1 MKPIVS
7 SLFAAMLV
15 ACVVPQVQAQDY
27 PSKPIKLIVP
37 FAAGGPADT
46 VARVFGERLSQ
57 VAGQPVVIE
66 NRGGAG
72 GMTGIAQVAK
82 ADRDGYT
89 IGIAS
94 SGTLALNVALKQ
106 PMPYDPLK
114 DLYMVTQ
121 AVSAPE
127 LLVVGPS
134 VPAKDFKEFVA
145 LARANPGKLNFASSG
160 NGGMPHL
167 AAELLKIATKT
178 DMVHVP
184 YAGAAPAV
192 NDLLGGHVQ
201 LMFADVPVLLGAV
214 QGGQL
219 RAIAVGSKN
228 RVPLLADVPTT
239 AEVGEPDVLADN
251 WYGVVAPVGLP
262 PALAQKIYDLSIA
275 TLRSPDVKDRL
286 EKQGLGVV
294 GSTSAEFTAYVRS
307 EIERWGKVVEVAN
320 VKIN

>member
-1 MKPIVS
+1 MKR
-7 SLFAAMLV
+7 V
-15 ACVVPQVQAQDY
+15 ASGLLATVLLACAVPVHAQDY
-27 PSKPIKLIVP
+27 PSKAIKMIVP
-37 FAAGGPADT
+37 FAAGGPADL
-46 VARVFGERLSQ
+46 VARVIGEKLSS

-72 GMTGIAQVAK
+72 GMTGIGQVAK

-106 PMPYDPLK
+106 AMPYDPLK
-114 DLYMVTQ
+114 DLYLVTQ

-127 LLVVGPS
+127 LLVVGPK

-145 LARANPGKLNFASSG
+145 LARAQPGKLNFASSG

-184 YAGAAPAV
+184 YPGAAPAV

-214 QGGQL
+214 QAGQL

-251 WYGVVAPVGLP
+251 WYGVVAPAGLP
-262 PALAQKIYDLSIA
+262 QAVAQKLYDLSIA
-275 TLRSPDVKDRL
+275 TLRAPDVKDRL

-294 GSTSAEFTAYVRS
+294 GSSSAEFTAYVRS
-307 EIERWGKVVEVAN
+307 EIGRWGKVVEIAN

>member
-1 MKPIVS
+1 MKHMASGLLATV
-7 SLFAAMLV
+7 LL
-15 ACVVPQVQAQDY
+15 ACAVPVHAQDY
-27 PSKPIKLIVP
+27 PSKAIKMIVP
-37 FAAGGPADT
+37 FAAGGPADL
-46 VARVFGERLSQ
+46 VARVIGEKLSS

-72 GMTGIAQVAK
+72 GMTGIGQVAK

-106 PMPYDPLK
+106 AMPYDPLK
-114 DLYMVTQ
+114 DLYLVTQ

-127 LLVVGPS
+127 LLVIGPK

-145 LARANPGKLNFASSG
+145 LARAQPGKLNFASSG

-184 YAGAAPAV
+184 YPGAAPAV

-214 QGGQL
+214 QAGQL
-219 RAIAVGSKN
+219 RAIAVGSKS

-251 WYGVVAPVGLP
+251 WYGVVAPAGLP
-262 PALAQKIYDLSIA
+262 QAVAQKLYDLSIA
-275 TLRSPDVKDRL
+275 TLRAPDVKDRL

-294 GSTSAEFTAYVRS
+294 GSSSAEFTAYVRS
-307 EIERWGKVVEVAN
+307 EIERWGKVVEIAN

>member
-1 MKPIVS
+1 MKRVAS
-7 SLFAAMLV
+7 GLLATALLV
-15 ACVVPQVQAQDY
+15 CAVPVQAQDY
-27 PSKPIKLIVP
+27 PSKAIKMIVP
-37 FAAGGPADT
+37 FAAGGPADL
-46 VARVFGERLSQ
+46 VARVIGEKLSS

-72 GMTGIAQVAK
+72 GMTGIGQVAK

-106 PMPYDPLK
+106 AMPYDPLK
-114 DLYMVTQ
+114 DLYLVTQ

-127 LLVVGPS
+127 LLVVGPK

-145 LARANPGKLNFASSG
+145 LARAQPGKLNFASSG

-184 YAGAAPAV
+184 YPGAAPAV

-214 QGGQL
+214 QAGQL

-251 WYGVVAPVGLP
+251 WYGVVAPAGLP
-262 PALAQKIYDLSIA
+262 QAVAQKLYDLSIA
-275 TLRSPDVKDRL
+275 TLRAPDVKDRL

-294 GSTSAEFTAYVRS
+294 GSSSAEFTAYVRS
-307 EIERWGKVVEVAN
+307 EIERWGKVVEIAN